1 MQCEICG
8 KDAETTVKVRV
19 EGSEMQVCL
28 NCKSLGQE
36 IQKKP
41 SKGKKEKITVKKK
54 TSPQRKSVYDEM
66 DQIVSE
72 YGEIIKNARE
82 NKGLTQDELADKIN
96 EKSSVISKLENEKKL
111 PEEKVIKK
119 LESFLEIKL
128 RE

>member
-41 SKGKKEKITVKKK
+41 SKEKTQKITVKKK
-54 TSPQRKSVYDEM
+54 TSQKRKSVYDEM
-66 DQIVSE
+66 DQIIPD
-72 YGEIIKNARE
+72 YGEAIKNARE